1 MPITYWII
9 GCIALISISAFSNK
23 QLFSSFLFRKG
34 AVLYQKEWYRLVSHA
49 ALHADWQHLI
59 FNMLA
64 LYFFGPYLEQWFELY
79 AEVIP
84 YRMLFII
91 FFIASIVAASS
102 ISLFRKDK
110 PDYYT
115 SVGASGGVAAVIG
128 AVIVFDPTVPISFFF
143 IPIPIP
149 GYIFAAL
156 YVIGSAYANK
166 LNRDNIAHD
175 VHIAGILFGILF
187 TLVIIP
193 ASRNHISAFFSQLF
207 G

>member
-9 GCIALISISAFSNK
+9 GCISFISITAFSNR

-34 AVLYQKEWYRLVSHA
+34 AILYQKEWYRMISHA
-49 ALHADWQHLI
+49 GLHADWQHLI

-64 LYFFGPYLEQWFELY
+64 LYFFGPYLEKWLQFY
-79 AEVIP
+79 FQGNHSVF
-84 YRMLFII
+84 YLF
-91 FFIASIVAASS
+91 FFILSVILAST
-102 ISLFRKDK
+102 ISLVRTST

-128 AVIVFDPTVPISFFF
+128 AVIVFDPTIPIQFFF

-149 GYIFAAL
+149 GYIFAIL
-156 YVIGSAYANK
+156 YILGSAYADKMHKGNV
-166 LNRDNIAHD
+166 AHD
-175 VHIAGILFGILF
+175 VHITGMLSGIACMLIF
-187 TLVIIP
+187 VP
-193 ASRNHISAFFSQLF
+193 ESWNHIATFYNMVF